1 MRRRHHL
8 EGASTR
14 NHRGGINGGAN
25 DATLARSGSRR
36 RRYVSDQPC
45 IATAGSSVGLS
56 LFERGLVSI
65 ARRGRYGITP
75 AGVAALYGAHA
86 QTPPTF
92 RASNNRATNQ
102 GRQRVI
108 RK

>member
-1 MRRRHHL
+1 MTTIL
-8 EGASTR
+8 
-14 NHRGGINGGAN
+14 GAN
-25 DATLARSGSRR
+25 ETECEEALRDSLQMSSPF
-36 RRYVSDQPC
+36 S
-45 IATAGSSVGLS
+45 IAVGSSVGLS

-65 ARRGRYGITP
+65 ARHGRYGITP
-75 AGVAALYGAHA
+75 AGVAALYGPHA